1 MYMFRTYQFWKLIDR
16 TYQIFQ
22 HLSTQNKATL
32 DKRWKIIQA
41 IVISIVSNSKQ
52 AHKSRGGGGEI

>member
-1 MYMFRTYQFWKLIDR
+1 MIDR
-16 TYQIFQ
+16 KYQTFQ
-22 HLSTQNKATL
+22 HLSKQNKATL
-32 DKRWKIIQA
+32 DKRWKIIQAIA